1 MTQGITAL
9 LTRSAAKVE
18 ADVKFGVALDEE
30 TYTKAMAQYYLY
42 LTDSFKSDVEE
53 EYAYAFSIRTN
64 ELQREIVESLI
75 LSEADYGDVA
85 EVFEVSPVSM
95 AAYKELFFEVDNLV
109 SKLDMIS
116 YLETYTPEHAK
127 ALKLRAYNLG
137 PNFIFYRYGNITPTT
152 SEQQDLV
159 KRLFLTSA
167 YNAMEA
173 NYSKMTSAT
182 AKAASQHAGMMLK
195 AYEAIRKLMEEGP
208 ADGAEL
214 LVKILVGEDES
225 TAETKSKI
233 GAEQVI

>member
-1 MTQGITAL
+1 
-9 LTRSAAKVE
+9 VE
-18 ADVKFGVALDEE
+18 EDAKFGVSLDEQ
-30 TYTKAMAQYYLY
+30 TYTKAMSQYYMY
-42 LTDSFKSDVEE
+42 LTDSFESEVEE
-53 EYAYAFSIRTN
+53 DFAYAFTLRQN
-64 ELQREIVESLI
+64 ELQREIVEALI
-75 LSEADYGDVA
+75 LSEADFADV
-85 EVFEVSPVSM
+85 EEIFEVSPVTL
-95 AAYKELFFEVDNLV
+95 AAYKELFFETANLV

-116 YLETYTPEHAK
+116 YLETYTPDHAK

-195 AYEAIRKLMEEGP
+195 AYEAIRKLMEDGP
-208 ADGAEL
+208 SDGTDV
-214 LVKILVGEDES
+214 LVKVLVGEDEP
-225 TAETKSKI
+225 TAKTKRKVKKD
-233 GAEQVI
+233 QVV